1 MTDEHTTTP
10 AQDADE
16 AVTDTAAT
24 PTADDAT
31 TTPADAMPTDDN
43 TAAASSDATAV
54 ADTDAACATEASA
67 TDPTAVSDDA
77 LSVTYTIDYDDAP
90 SIAIDGTSG
99 VAELAEDLAASPDDD
114 ADDNDATTDDADA
127 GTADDATADA
137 TDGDATDGD
146 AATLSASVSATLD
159 QEIRHG
165 SRDADDAVFRAYPM
179 LAFDGVGVNDRKTG
193 EHIWDDLTLR
203 CEAGRSYAI
212 LVDRDDDRR
221 HNTLVA
227 MLTGF
232 LTPTRGRVLTKTT
245 SFAELSPLELR
256 GHRIGAILAMW
267 PLRLELSAADNLIY
281 TMDASGRNFLKPIPV
296 VAQDLLR
303 AVGFGAADTDDAGD
317 CADDAAAIETADRS
331 RTRVRDLDAVDAAR
345 VAVARAIAN
354 DPDIVIADE
363 PTARLDDADAATIL
377 DLLRAQLHTDAKART
392 VIVVTADPQV
402 AAHLDETIDLR

>member
-1 MTDEHTTTP
+1 MIDEHTTTP
-10 AQDADE
+10 EQDADE

-24 PTADDAT
+24 TTADNT
-31 TTPADAMPTDDN
+31 T
-43 TAAASSDATAV
+43 AASSDATAA
-54 ADTDAACATEASA
+54 ADTDAAAEASA
-67 TDPTAVSDDA
+67 ADPTAVSDDA

-90 SIAIDGTSG
+90 GISIGGTSG
-99 VAELAEDLAASPDDD
+99 VEELADDLAASADGD
-114 ADDNDATTDDADA
+114 ADDNDDDAD
-127 GTADDATADA
+127 TAADVDDTA
-137 TDGDATDGD
+137 DGD
-146 AATLSASVSATLD
+146 AATLSASVSSTLD

-165 SRDADDAVFRAYPM
+165 SRDADDAMFRAYPM
-179 LAFDGVGVNDRKTG
+179 LAFDGVGVDDRKTG

-227 MLTGF
+227 MLAGF

-267 PLRLELSAADNLIY
+267 PLRLELGAADNLIY

-303 AVGFGAADTDDAGD
+303 AVGFGAEDTVDDAGATND
-317 CADDAAAIETADRS
+317 ADDTVAIATADRS
-331 RTRVRDLDAVDAAR
+331 RTRVGDLDAVDAAR
-345 VAVARAIAN
+345 VAVARAIAT
-354 DPDIVIADE
+354 DPDIVVADE
-363 PTARLDDADAATIL
+363 PTAALDEADATTIL
-377 DLLRAQLHTDAKART
+377 ELLRAQLHTDAKART

-402 AAHLDETIDLR
+402 AGRLDETIDLR

>member
-10 AQDADE
+10 EQDADE
-16 AVTDTAAT
+16 AVADTAAT
-24 PTADDAT
+24 TTADDAT
-31 TTPADAMPTDDN
+31 ITPADATPTDDN

-54 ADTDAACATEASA
+54 ADTDAVADAASA

-90 SIAIDGTSG
+90 GISIDGTSG
-99 VAELAEDLAASPDDD
+99 VEELAEDLAASADGDTDDD
-114 ADDNDATTDDADA
+114 ATADNADA
-127 GTADDATADA
+127 GTADGATADA
-137 TDGDATDGD
+137 NADTTDAD
-146 AATLSASVSATLD
+146 AATLSASASSTLD

-203 CEAGRSYAI
+203 CEAGRSYAV

-303 AVGFGAADTDDAGD
+303 TVGFGAADIDDDTGD
-317 CADDAAAIETADRS
+317 CADDAAAIEAADRS

-354 DPDIVIADE
+354 DPDIVVADE

-377 DLLRAQLHTDAKART
+377 DLLRAQLHTNAKART

-402 AAHLDETIDLR
+402 AGRLDETIDLR

>member
-10 AQDADE
+10 EQDADE

-24 PTADDAT
+24 TTA
-31 TTPADAMPTDDN
+31 DN
-43 TAAASSDATAV
+43 TADASSDATAV
-54 ADTDAACATEASA
+54 ADTTASAAEASA
-67 TDPTAVSDDA
+67 TDATAVLDDPTAVSDDA

-90 SIAIDGTSG
+90 GISIDGTSG
-99 VAELAEDLAASPDDD
+99 VEELAEDVAASADGDT
-114 ADDNDATTDDADA
+114 DDNDATADNADA
-127 GTADDATADA
+127 GTADNADA
-137 TDGDATDGD
+137 DTDADTTDGG

-203 CEAGRSYAI
+203 CEAGRSYAV

-303 AVGFGAADTDDAGD
+303 AVGFGAADTADDA
-317 CADDAAAIETADRS
+317 ADNAAAIETADRS

-354 DPDIVIADE
+354 DPDIVVADE

-392 VIVVTADPQV
+392 VIVVTADPQI

>member
-31 TTPADAMPTDDN
+31 TTPADA
-43 TAAASSDATAV
+43 TAV
-54 ADTDAACATEASA
+54 TDTDAACATEASA

-90 SIAIDGTSG
+90 SIAIDGTS
-99 VAELAEDLAASPDDD
+99 VVEDLAEDLAASPDDD
-114 ADDNDATTDDADA
+114 ADDNDATTDDAGA
-127 GTADDATADA
+127 GTADDATADTDADA

-146 AATLSASVSATLD
+146 ATTLSASVSATLD

-245 SFAELSPLELR
+245 SFAELSPLELH

-354 DPDIVIADE
+354 DPDIVVADE

>member
-54 ADTDAACATEASA
+54 TDTDAACATEASA

-99 VAELAEDLAASPDDD
+99 VGELAEDLAASPDDD

-127 GTADDATADA
+127 GTADDATAD
-137 TDGDATDGD
+137 T
-146 AATLSASVSATLD
+146 
-159 QEIRHG
+159 
-165 SRDADDAVFRAYPM
+165 DADDAVFRAYPM
-179 LAFDGVGVNDRKTG
+179 LAFDGVGVDDRKTG

>member
-31 TTPADAMPTDDN
+31 TTPADA
-43 TAAASSDATAV
+43 TAV
-54 ADTDAACATEASA
+54 TDTDAACATEASA

-99 VAELAEDLAASPDDD
+99 VEELAEDLAASPDDD
-114 ADDNDATTDDADA
+114 ADA
-127 GTADDATADA
+127 GTADDATADTDADA

-146 AATLSASVSATLD
+146 ATTLSASVSATLD

-245 SFAELSPLELR
+245 SFAELSPLELH

-354 DPDIVIADE
+354 DPDIVVADE

>member
-10 AQDADE
+10 EQDADE

-24 PTADDAT
+24 TTA
-31 TTPADAMPTDDN
+31 DN
-43 TAAASSDATAV
+43 TADASSDATAV
-54 ADTDAACATEASA
+54 ADTTASAAEASA
-67 TDPTAVSDDA
+67 TDATAVLDDPTAVPDDA
-77 LSVTYTIDYDDAP
+77 LSVTYTIDYDGAP
-90 SIAIDGTSG
+90 GISIDGTSG
-99 VAELAEDLAASPDDD
+99 VEELAEDLAASADGDT
-114 ADDNDATTDDADA
+114 DDNDATADNADA
-127 GTADDATADA
+127 GTADNADA
-137 TDGDATDGD
+137 DTDADTTDGGT
-146 AATLSASVSATLD
+146 ATLSASVSATLD

-203 CEAGRSYAI
+203 CEAGRSYAV

-303 AVGFGAADTDDAGD
+303 AVGFGAADTDDDTGD

-331 RTRVRDLDAVDAAR
+331 RTRVRDLDALDAAR

-354 DPDIVIADE
+354 DPDIVVADE
-363 PTARLDDADAATIL
+363 PTASLDDADAATIL

>member
-54 ADTDAACATEASA
+54 TDTDAACATEASA

-99 VAELAEDLAASPDDD
+99 VEELAEDLAASPDDD

-127 GTADDATADA
+127 GTADDATAD
-137 TDGDATDGD
+137 T
-146 AATLSASVSATLD
+146 
-159 QEIRHG
+159 
-165 SRDADDAVFRAYPM
+165 DADDAVFRAYPM
-179 LAFDGVGVNDRKTG
+179 LAFDGVGVDDRKTG

>member
-54 ADTDAACATEASA
+54 TDTDAACATEASA

-99 VAELAEDLAASPDDD
+99 VGELAEDLAASPDDD

-127 GTADDATADA
+127 GTADDATAD
-137 TDGDATDGD
+137 T
-146 AATLSASVSATLD
+146 
-159 QEIRHG
+159 
-165 SRDADDAVFRAYPM
+165 DADDAVFRAYPM
-179 LAFDGVGVNDRKTG
+179 LAFDGVGVDDRKTG

-377 DLLRAQLHTDAKART
+377 DLLRAHLHTDAKART

>member
-10 AQDADE
+10 EQDADE

-24 PTADDAT
+24 TTA
-31 TTPADAMPTDDN
+31 DN
-43 TAAASSDATAV
+43 TADASSDATAV
-54 ADTDAACATEASA
+54 ADTTASAAEASA
-67 TDPTAVSDDA
+67 TDATAVSDDA

-90 SIAIDGTSG
+90 GISIDGTSG
-99 VAELAEDLAASPDDD
+99 VEELAEDVAASADGDT
-114 ADDNDATTDDADA
+114 DDNDATADNADA
-127 GTADDATADA
+127 GTADNADA
-137 TDGDATDGD
+137 DTDADTTDGD

-203 CEAGRSYAI
+203 CEAGRSYAV

-303 AVGFGAADTDDAGD
+303 AVGFGAADTDDA
-317 CADDAAAIETADRS
+317 AAIETADRS

-354 DPDIVIADE
+354 DPDIVVADE
-363 PTARLDDADAATIL
+363 PTARLDDTDAATIL

>member
-10 AQDADE
+10 EQDADE
-16 AVTDTAAT
+16 AVTDTAAAT
-24 PTADDAT
+24 TADDAT
-31 TTPADAMPTDDN
+31 TTADN
-43 TAAASSDATAV
+43 TTAASSDATAV
-54 ADTDAACATEASA
+54 ADTDAVAAEASEA
-67 TDPTAVSDDA
+67 DPTAVSDDA
-77 LSVTYTIDYDDAP
+77 LCVTYTIDYDDAP
-90 SIAIDGTSG
+90 SISIDGTNG
-99 VAELAEDLAASPDDD
+99 VEELAEDLAASADGDT
-114 ADDNDATTDDADA
+114 DDNDATADNADA
-127 GTADDATADA
+127 GTADDTDTDADP
-137 TDGDATDGD
+137 TDGD
-146 AATLSASVSATLD
+146 AATLSASVSSTLD
-159 QEIRHG
+159 QEIHHG

-179 LAFDGVGVNDRKTG
+179 LAFDGVGVDDRKTG

-227 MLTGF
+227 MLAGF

-267 PLRLELSAADNLIY
+267 PLRLELGAADNLIY

-296 VAQDLLR
+296 IAQDLLR
-303 AVGFGAADTDDAGD
+303 AVGFGAADTVDDA
-317 CADDAAAIETADRS
+317 DDTAAIATADRS
-331 RTRVRDLDAVDAAR
+331 RTRVGDLDAVDAAR

-354 DPDIVIADE
+354 DPDIVVADE

-402 AAHLDETIDLR
+402 AGRFDETIDLR

>member
-1 MTDEHTTTP
+1 MTDEQTTTP
-10 AQDADE
+10 AKDADE
-16 AVTDTAAT
+16 TTDGG
-24 PTADDAT
+24 T
-31 TTPADAMPTDDN
+31 TSIA
-43 TAAASSDATAV
+43 
-54 ADTDAACATEASA
+54 
-67 TDPTAVSDDA
+67 
-77 LSVTYTIDYDDAP
+77 YTIDYDDAP
-90 SIAIDGTSG
+90 AISIDGTSG
-99 VAELAEDLAASPDDD
+99 IEELAEELDDSAD
-114 ADDNDATTDDADA
+114 TTADDTTAATDGDTTDTTDDAGNA
-127 GTADDATADA
+127 TAATTSPTADDAASV
-137 TDGDATDGD
+137 
-146 AATLSASVSATLD
+146 SASVSATLD
-159 QEIRHG
+159 KESRH
-165 SRDADDAVFRAYPM
+165 SDADDAVFRAYPM
-179 LAFDGVGVNDRKTG
+179 LAFDGVGVDDRKTH

-203 CEAGRSYAI
+203 CEAGRSYGI
-212 LVDRDDDRR
+212 LVDSDDDRR

-227 MLTGF
+227 LLTGF
-232 LTPTRGRVLTKTT
+232 LMPTRGRVLTKTT
-245 SFAELSPLELR
+245 SFADLSPLELR

>member
-10 AQDADE
+10 EQDADE

-24 PTADDAT
+24 TTA
-31 TTPADAMPTDDN
+31 DN
-43 TAAASSDATAV
+43 TADASSDATAV
-54 ADTDAACATEASA
+54 ADTTASAAEASGTDA
-67 TDPTAVSDDA
+67 TAVLDDPTAVPDDA
-77 LSVTYTIDYDDAP
+77 LSVTYTIDYDGAP
-90 SIAIDGTSG
+90 GISIDGTSG
-99 VAELAEDLAASPDDD
+99 VEELAEDLAASADGDT
-114 ADDNDATTDDADA
+114 DDNDATADNADAD
-127 GTADDATADA
+127 TADNADA
-137 TDGDATDGD
+137 DTDADTTDGDT
-146 AATLSASVSATLD
+146 ATLPASVSATLD

-203 CEAGRSYAI
+203 CEAGRSYAV

-303 AVGFGAADTDDAGD
+303 AVGFGAADTDDDTGD

-331 RTRVRDLDAVDAAR
+331 RTRVRDLDALDAAR

-354 DPDIVIADE
+354 DPDIVVADE

>member
-54 ADTDAACATEASA
+54 TDTDAACATEASA

-99 VAELAEDLAASPDDD
+99 VEELAEDLAASPDDD

-127 GTADDATADA
+127 GTADDATAD
-137 TDGDATDGD
+137 TDADATDGD

-179 LAFDGVGVNDRKTG
+179 LAFDGVGVDDRKTG

-331 RTRVRDLDAVDAAR
+331 HTRVRDLDAVDAAR

>member
-54 ADTDAACATEASA
+54 TDTDAACATEASA

-99 VAELAEDLAASPDDD
+99 VEELAEDLAASPDAD

-127 GTADDATADA
+127 GTAD
-137 TDGDATDGD
+137 DATDGD

-179 LAFDGVGVNDRKTG
+179 LAFDGVGVDDRKTG

>member
-10 AQDADE
+10 EQDADE

-24 PTADDAT
+24 TTA
-31 TTPADAMPTDDN
+31 DN
-43 TAAASSDATAV
+43 TADASSDATAV
-54 ADTDAACATEASA
+54 ADTTASAAEASA
-67 TDPTAVSDDA
+67 TDATAVLDDPTAVSDDA

-90 SIAIDGTSG
+90 GISIDGTSG
-99 VAELAEDLAASPDDD
+99 VEDLAASADGDT
-114 ADDNDATTDDADA
+114 DDNDATADNADA
-127 GTADDATADA
+127 GTADNADADTDADTAD
-137 TDGDATDGD
+137 GG

-203 CEAGRSYAI
+203 CEAGRSYAV

-267 PLRLELSAADNLIY
+267 PLRLEMSAADNLIY

-303 AVGFGAADTDDAGD
+303 AVGFGAADTDDDTDDDTGD

-331 RTRVRDLDAVDAAR
+331 RIRVRDLDAVDAAR

-354 DPDIVIADE
+354 DPDIVVADE
-363 PTARLDDADAATIL
+363 PTARLDDADAVAIL

>member
-10 AQDADE
+10 EQDADE

-24 PTADDAT
+24 TTADNT
-31 TTPADAMPTDDN
+31 TD
-43 TAAASSDATAV
+43 ASSDATAV
-54 ADTDAACATEASA
+54 ADTTASAAEASA
-67 TDPTAVSDDA
+67 TDATAVLDDPTAVSDDA

-90 SIAIDGTSG
+90 GISIDGTSG
-99 VAELAEDLAASPDDD
+99 VEDLAASADGDT
-114 ADDNDATTDDADA
+114 DDNDATAHNADA
-127 GTADDATADA
+127 GTADNADADTDADTAD
-137 TDGDATDGD
+137 GG

-203 CEAGRSYAI
+203 CEAGRSYAV

-303 AVGFGAADTDDAGD
+303 AVGFGAADTDDGT
-317 CADDAAAIETADRS
+317 DDADAIETADRS

>member
-54 ADTDAACATEASA
+54 TDTDAACATEASA

-99 VAELAEDLAASPDDD
+99 VEELAEDLAASPDDD

-127 GTADDATADA
+127 GTADDATAD
-137 TDGDATDGD
+137 TDADATDGD

-179 LAFDGVGVNDRKTG
+179 LAFDGVGVDDRKTG

-331 RTRVRDLDAVDAAR
+331 RTCVRDLDAVDAAR